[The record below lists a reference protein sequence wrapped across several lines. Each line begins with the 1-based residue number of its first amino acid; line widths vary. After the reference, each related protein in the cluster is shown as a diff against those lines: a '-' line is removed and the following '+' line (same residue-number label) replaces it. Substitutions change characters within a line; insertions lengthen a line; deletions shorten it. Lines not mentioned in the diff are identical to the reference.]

1 MREILF
7 RGKRPHY
14 ESWVEGFYI
23 HAPSG
28 RLGKNEHLIQT
39 VKKDGRLDILYEVY
53 PETVGQFTGL
63 VDKHGK
69 RIFEGDVV
77 TIEGNS
83 VFEMT
88 GWVVFAD
95 GAFQIREPGC
105 DMYECLFYNPNDM
118 EVIGNI
124 HDNPELLEDADGQN

>member
-23 HAPSG
+23 HAPPG

-63 VDKHGK
+63 VDKNGAE
-69 RIFEGDVV
+69 IFEGDVLKDDWGKV
-77 TIEGNS
+77 YE
-83 VFEMT
+83 VF
-88 GWVVFAD
+88 FNA
-95 GAFQIREPGC
+95 
-105 DMYECLFYNPNDM
+105 
-118 EVIGNI
+118 
-124 HDNPELLEDADGQN
+124 